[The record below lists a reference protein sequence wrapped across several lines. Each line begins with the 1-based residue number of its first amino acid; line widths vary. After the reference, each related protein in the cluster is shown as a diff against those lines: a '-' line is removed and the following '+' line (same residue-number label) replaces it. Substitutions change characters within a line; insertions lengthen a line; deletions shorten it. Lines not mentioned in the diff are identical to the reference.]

1 MLRSLFTAATG
12 MEAQALRIDVIAN
25 NLANVNTTGF
35 KSSRAEFQDLLYQSL
50 RSAGSPSSSNTEVP
64 TGIEIG
70 LGTRPVST
78 HKIFTQG
85 DFMLTGN
92 ELDIAIEGDG
102 FFQILQ
108 PNGDTAYSRAGA
120 FSQDSDGAVVTPD
133 GYKLQPEITI
143 PSDAL
148 SISIGADGTVSV
160 LQPGSSAP
168 STVGN
173 IELADFANEA
183 GLKAMGKNLFHETEA
198 SGSPTIGTPGEEG
211 LGTLAQGFLEMSNV
225 NIVQEMVDMIMGQRA
240 YEINSE
246 AIKTSDE
253 MLQIA
258 ANLVR

>member
-12 MEAQALRIDVIAN
+12 MEAQTIRISVIAN

-50 RSAGSPSSSNTEVP
+50 RSAGSPSSSSTEVP
-64 TGIEIG
+64 TGLEIG

-92 ELDIAIEGDG
+92 ELDIAIEGEG

-108 PNGDTAYSRAGA
+108 PNGDTGYTRAGA
-120 FSQDSDGAVVTPD
+120 FSQDSDGAIVTPD

-160 LQPGSSAP
+160 IQPGSSTP

-173 IELADFANEA
+173 IELSDFANEA
-183 GLKAMGKNLFHETEA
+183 GLKAMGKNLFIETAA
-198 SGSPTIGTPGEEG
+198 SGSPTTGTPGEDG

-225 NIVQEMVDMIMGQRA
+225 NIVQEMVDMITAQRA

-246 AIKTSDE
+246 AIKTSDK